1 MKEGSPSAAN
11 IALGGLIALAVAMGI
26 GRFVYTPI
34 LPFMVEDLGLTQ
46 SQGGVIASANLLGY
60 LVGALGAA
68 ITGLPGSRRG
78 WFLAGLAI
86 SALTTGAMG
95 TTSSMTVF
103 LVLRVIGGV
112 ASAFVMVFGS
122 AIVLDSLAAEGRA
135 GLSAM
140 HFGGVGI
147 GIAVSA
153 LVVSGLAAEGYGWRA
168 HWLLSGAISLLA
180 VAAVVWLIPDCE
192 RDERPPPAGRG
203 GPIDRRLVALTLAY
217 GLFGFGYMI
226 TATFISTMVRLS
238 PDIHSLEPVIW
249 LVVGLS
255 SIPSVA
261 LWAWLGR
268 CWGNDRSFAVACLVG
283 CMAIVLSAFAAS
295 TVTIVASAVLF
306 GGTITGIVALGLI
319 YGRSLSVGD
328 PRRTIALM
336 TAVFGLGQVVG
347 PVYAGVVFDL
357 TGSFSAPSLTAA
369 AALFLAAGL
378 VGIGASSR
386 SP

>member
-1 MKEGSPSAAN
+1 MTKGPSAAS

-34 LPFMVEDLGLTQ
+34 LPFMAEDLGLTQ
-46 SQGGVIASANLLGY
+46 SQGGAIASANLLGY

-68 ITGLPGSRRG
+68 ITGLPGSRRV
-78 WFLAGLAI
+78 WFLATLAI

-95 TTSSMTVF
+95 ATSSMTMF
-103 LVLRVIGGV
+103 LALRVIGGA

-122 AIVLDSLAAEGRA
+122 AIVLDCLAAAGRA

-140 HFGGVGI
+140 HFAGVGI

-168 HWLLSGAISLLA
+168 HWLLSGGISL
-180 VAAVVWLIPDCE
+180 VALIAVVWLIPGGGS
-192 RDERPPPAGRG
+192 DERPAAAARG
-203 GPIDRRLVALTLAY
+203 GPIDRRLIALTVAY

-238 PDIHSLEPVIW
+238 PDIRSLEAIIW

-261 LWAWLGR
+261 LWTWVGR
-268 CWGNDRSFAVACLVG
+268 RWGNHRSFAAACLVESVG
-283 CMAIVLSAFAAS
+283 IVLSAFATGTA
-295 TVTIVASAVLF
+295 TIVISAMLF

-319 YGRSLSVGD
+319 HGRSLSTGD
-328 PRRTIALM
+328 PRRTLALM
-336 TAVFGLGQVVG
+336 TAVFGLGQVIG
-347 PVYAGVVFDL
+347 PTFAGVVFDS
-357 TGSFSAPSLTAA
+357 TGSFMAPSLAAA
-369 AALFLAAGL
+369 AALFMAAGL
-378 VGIGASSR
+378 VVNWSSSR
-386 SP
+386 SL

>member
-1 MKEGSPSAAN
+1 MTRSSSAASV
-11 IALGGLIALAVAMGI
+11 ALGGLIALAVAMGI

-34 LPFMVEDLGLTQ
+34 LPFMAEDLGLTQ

-68 ITGLPGSRRG
+68 ITGLPGGRRG
-78 WFLAGLAI
+78 WFFAALAI

-95 TTSSMTVF
+95 ATSSMTMF
-103 LVLRVIGGV
+103 LALRVIGGA

-122 AIVLDSLAAEGRA
+122 AIVLDRLAAAGQA
-135 GLSAM
+135 GLSAV
-140 HFGGVGI
+140 HFAGVGV

-153 LVVSGLAAEGYGWRA
+153 LVVSGLAAADFGWRA
-168 HWLLSGAISLLA
+168 HWLLSGGISLFAL
-180 VAAVVWLIPDCE
+180 AAVVWLIPGG
-192 RDERPPPAGRG
+192 RSDEWPAAAAPG
-203 GPIDRRLVALTLAY
+203 GAIDRRLIALTIAY

-261 LWAWLGR
+261 LWAWVGR
-268 CWGNDRSFAVACLVG
+268 RWGNGRSFAWACLVEG
-283 CMAIVLSAFAAS
+283 VGVGLSVFATGA
-295 TVTIVASAVLF
+295 VTMVAAAVLF
-306 GGTITGIVALGLI
+306 GGTVTGIVALGLI
-319 YGRSLSVGD
+319 HGRSLSAGD

-336 TAVFGLGQVVG
+336 TAVFGLGQVIG
-347 PVYAGVVFDL
+347 PTFAGVAFDY
-357 TGSFSAPSLTAA
+357 TGSFMAPSLAAA
-369 AALFLAAGL
+369 AALFMAAGL
-378 VGIGASSR
+378 VGVRSSSH